1 MKEIKDFAVHARTQ
15 HYLNTCCLL
24 KFTLAGPPFQPKE
37 IVVLLESKFF
47 YSL

>member
-15 HYLNTCCLL
+15 HYLNACC
-24 KFTLAGPPFQPKE
+24 LAGPPFQPKE
-37 IVVLLESKFF
+37 IVVLLESKFS